1 MKVFIKNADNGAL
14 VLAPHP
20 ETYLTDLIALD
31 QSTMHYPWPE
41 KTWHNEL
48 GNTHTYAA
56 LYPDVGF
63 ILFDN
68 NPLEN
73 TLHLLKIALLEN
85 QRGQGRA
92 QLIFQ
97 EFLELISQ
105 ERGNGPA
112 VFLEVESKNDRAI
125 AFYHKLG
132 FKKLHL
138 KKKFYSDGLDA
149 LSMIYQS
156 ESN

>member
-1 MKVFIKNADNGAL
+1 MKVFIKNTDGAL

-20 ETYLTDLIALD
+20 ESHLTALIALD
-31 QSTMHYPWPE
+31 QSIMHYPWPE
-41 KTWHNEL
+41 KTWRSEL
-48 GNTHTYAA
+48 GNAHTYAA
-56 LYPDVGF
+56 LYPQIGF

-105 ERGNGPA
+105 ERGSVPA
-112 VFLEVESKNDRAI
+112 VFLEVESKNSRAI

-132 FKKLHL
+132 FKNLHL

-149 LSMIYQS
+149 LSMIYES
-156 ESN
+156 ESS